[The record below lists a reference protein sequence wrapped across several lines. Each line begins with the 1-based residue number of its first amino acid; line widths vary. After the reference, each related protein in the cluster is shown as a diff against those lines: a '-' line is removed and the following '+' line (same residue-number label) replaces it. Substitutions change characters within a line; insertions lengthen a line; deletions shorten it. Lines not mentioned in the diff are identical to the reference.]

1 MFSFIKK
8 LMGLPTKEE
17 VEKAKV
23 VNDPPV
29 LNNKSGDPV
38 DVPSVKVQEPVV
50 QVVEQ
55 KAEVKV
61 EGPVVQVVEQKAE
74 VKVQEP
80 VVQVVEQK
88 AEVKVEEPVVQVV
101 EQLVE
106 EKPAKKPRVSKPKAK
121 KEAET
126 LTVSAPAPKKPRASK
141 KKS

>member
-23 VNDPPV
+23 VNNPPV

-55 KAEVKV
+55 KV
-61 EGPVVQVVEQKAE
+61 E

-101 EQLVE
+101 EQKVE

-126 LTVSAPAPKKPRASK
+126 LTVSAPAAAPKKPRASK

>member
-38 DVPSVKVQEPVV
+38 DVPS
-50 QVVEQ
+50 
-55 KAEVKV
+55 
-61 EGPVVQVVEQKAE
+61 

>member
-38 DVPSVKVQEPVV
+38 DVPSVKVQE
-50 QVVEQ
+50 
-55 KAEVKV
+55 
-61 EGPVVQVVEQKAE
+61 PVVQVVEQKAE

>member
-17 VEKAKV
+17 VEKTKV

-61 EGPVVQVVEQKAE
+61 
-74 VKVQEP
+74 QEP

-101 EQLVE
+101 EQKVE